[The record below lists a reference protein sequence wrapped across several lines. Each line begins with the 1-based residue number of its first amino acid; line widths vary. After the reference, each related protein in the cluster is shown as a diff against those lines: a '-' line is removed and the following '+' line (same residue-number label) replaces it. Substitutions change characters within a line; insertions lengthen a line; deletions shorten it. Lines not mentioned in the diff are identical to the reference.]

1 MFLTKY
7 ASKVYILHRRD
18 KLRASKVMAE
28 RAMKHP
34 KIEILW
40 NKVPIKAKGDSLLKS
55 LEIQDTVSK
64 EITDLQVNG
73 LFYGKYFKLI

>member
-1 MFLTKY
+1 
-7 ASKVYILHRRD
+7 
-18 KLRASKVMAE
+18 MAE

-73 LFYGKYFKLI
+73 LFYGKYLN